1 MGFSRQRYQS
11 GLPFPPSE
19 DLPDPGIKPSSLMSP
34 ALAGRFFMTS
44 AIWEAQ
50 KGRVAS
56 PWGIELGLPRD
67 RQGLTT
73 MLMKTGTKYYNKV
86 GLSLHKELGIPQMRS
101 YSFKQKAW
109 PRMARC
115 QIVPFNWTTITM
127 SNSDFLF
134 LKEMLYMT
142 CSGEES
148 RWYPASYF
156 PRAHLVHQF
165 LLSTYCLP
173 WPALLALKSLCLACF
188 PLQAE
193 TLLSLLFRFYQGDL
207 PLRLLYF
214 ILIKLVIIFIEYLFY
229 AALCSLS
236 HFILTRQIL
245 IFSPL

>member
-19 DLPDPGIKPSSLMSP
+19 DLPDPGIKPLSLMSP

-56 PWGIELGLPRD
+56 PWGIEPGLPCD
-67 RQGLTT
+67 RQGLPT

-109 PRMARC
+109 SRMGRC
-115 QIVPFNWTTITM
+115 QIVPFNWTTIIM
-127 SNSDFLF
+127 SNLPHSDFLF

-148 RWYPASYF
+148 RWHPISYF
-156 PRAHLVHQF
+156 PWVHLFHQY
-165 LLSTYCLP
+165 LLSTYYVCPDLLCWPQSPSPLP
-173 WPALLALKSLCLACF
+173 VS
-188 PLQAE
+188 
-193 TLLSLLFRFYQGDL
+193 LFRQ
-207 PLRLLYF
+207 RLCWVF
-214 ILIKLVIIFIEYLFY
+214 CFVSIKVICPWGFCIL
-229 AALCSLS
+229 SS
-236 HFILTRQIL
+236 
-245 IFSPL
+245 